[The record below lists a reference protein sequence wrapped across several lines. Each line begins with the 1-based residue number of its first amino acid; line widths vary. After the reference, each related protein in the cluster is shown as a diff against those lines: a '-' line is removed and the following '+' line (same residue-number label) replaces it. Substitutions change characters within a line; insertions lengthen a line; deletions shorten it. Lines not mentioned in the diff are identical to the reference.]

1 LILPLPIQS
10 MPVPVPIVTS
20 SDLDNG
26 LGAPDSTPPPSP
38 PPRIARRS
46 PSGERRS
53 SPPRERPQ
61 LPLYR
66 NRPLLVHRQAP
77 RVLLNALNDQA
88 DNPEIPRTLP
98 GDPIRHPP
106 IENNWVR
113 SQLDNLVIEHRFLS
127 RQLTSMQQNVQG
139 QLTVL
144 RTLLQTV
151 DHNLTNATSAAPRQ

>member
-1 LILPLPIQS
+1 

-20 SDLDNG
+20 SDLTNG
-26 LGAPDSTPPPSP
+26 EGAPDSTPPSP
-38 PPRIARRS
+38 PPRNTRRS
-46 PSGERRS
+46 PSGERRL
-53 SPPRERPQ
+53 SPQRERPQ

-66 NRPLLVHRQAP
+66 NRSLLIHRQAP

-88 DNPEIPRTLP
+88 ERLEIPRNLP
-98 GDPIRHPP
+98 GDPIQHPP

-113 SQLDNLVIEHRFLS
+113 SQLDTLVIEHRFLS

-144 RTLLQTV
+144 RTLLHTV
-151 DHNLTNATSAAPRQ
+151 DHNITNATSASPRQ